1 MKVHRTTFK
10 KMSLKNKIIT
20 KATAVLTVIFTV
32 LSSISLF
39 AQEVGAT
46 ASATPAKPVDMEPI
60 YKSILFY
67 VLLFLLLC
75 LFIGIIGKALKV
87 YELTRETQG
96 KPEGINWNKINGVL
110 FAAFLVVGLYGVYWE
125 YTVHGNM
132 LLPEAASE
140 HGKRIDEMFNIT
152 LIITTIVFI
161 VTHIILFTF
170 AYIYK
175 STGNRKAYYYP
186 HNNAL
191 ERIWTVIPALV
202 LTVLV
207 LMGFLTWRSIFHKVQ
222 DPNNQPLSIEVTS
235 SQFQWDFRYPGAD
248 GVIGVKNYKKITS
261 INALGIDF
269 NDKNSL
275 DDQLADELVI
285 PVNKPVRFVLTSK
298 DVLHSFYMPHFRVQ
312 LNTVPGMTSYF
323 EFTPTITSDEMK
335 IKTND
340 PSFKYILLCAKICGT
355 NHYNMQKTVRVVS
368 QEEYNAWV
376 VKQTTYL
383 TNDLRK
389 AFNLPIPI
397 EPVAVPATADTAAT
411 KITEQTNQLALKK

>member
-1 MKVHRTTFK
+1 
-10 KMSLKNKIIT
+10 MSLKNIIIT
-20 KATAVLTVIFTV
+20 KTMSALAVIFTV
-32 LSSISLF
+32 FSSASVF
-39 AQEVGAT
+39 AQDAGAT
-46 ASATPAKPVDMEPI
+46 VAATAKPVDMGPI
-60 YKSILFY
+60 YKSTLFY

-75 LFIGIIGKALKV
+75 LFIAIIGKALKV

-96 KPEGINWNKINGVL
+96 KPEGINWNNINGVL
-110 FAAFLVVGLYGVYWE
+110 FAIFLVVGLYGVYWE
-125 YTVHGNM
+125 YTVHGSM
-132 LLPEAASE
+132 ILPEAASE

-161 VTHIILFTF
+161 VTHIILFFFT
-170 AYIYK
+170 YYYK
-175 STGNRKAYYYP
+175 SKGNRKAYFYP

-191 ERIWTVIPALV
+191 ERLWTIIPALV

-207 LMGFLTWRSIFHKVQ
+207 LMGFLTWRSIFNKEA
-222 DPNNQPLSIEVTS
+222 DPNNKPLSIEVTS
-235 SQFQWDFRYPGAD
+235 SQFQWDLRYPGAD
-248 GVIGVKNYKKITS
+248 GVVGLKNYKKITS

-275 DDQLADELVI
+275 DDQVADEIVI
-285 PVNKPVRFVLTSK
+285 PVNKPVRFILTSK

-335 IKTND
+335 VKTND
-340 PSFKYILLCAKICGT
+340 PNFKYILLCAKICGT

-368 QEEYNAWV
+368 QEEYDAWV
-376 VKQTTYL
+376 VKQALYL

-389 AFNLPIPI
+389 AFKLPVIA
-397 EPVAVPATADTAAT
+397 EPVTAPADTTAKDTTAT
-411 KITEQTNQLALKK
+411 K

>member
-1 MKVHRTTFK
+1 
-10 KMSLKNKIIT
+10 MSLKNIIIT
-20 KATAVLTVIFTV
+20 KTMSALAVLFTV
-32 LSSISLF
+32 FSSASVF
-39 AQEVGAT
+39 AQDAAAT
-46 ASATPAKPVDMEPI
+46 VAATAKPVDMGPI
-60 YKSILFY
+60 YKSTLFY

-75 LFIGIIGKALKV
+75 LFIAIIGKALKV

-96 KPEGINWNKINGVL
+96 KPEGINWNNINGVL
-110 FAAFLVVGLYGVYWE
+110 FAIFLVVGLYGVYWE

-132 LLPEAASE
+132 ILPEAASE

-161 VTHIILFTF
+161 VTHIILFFFT
-170 AYIYK
+170 YYYK
-175 STGNRKAYYYP
+175 SKGNRKAYFYP

-191 ERIWTVIPALV
+191 ERLWTIIPALV

-207 LMGFLTWRSIFHKVQ
+207 LMGFLTWRSIFNKEA
-222 DPNNQPLSIEVTS
+222 DPNNKPLSIEVTS
-235 SQFQWDFRYPGAD
+235 SQFQWDLRYPGAD
-248 GVIGVKNYKKITS
+248 GVVGLKNYKKITS

-275 DDQLADELVI
+275 DDQVADEIVI
-285 PVNKPVRFVLTSK
+285 PVNKPVRFILTSK

-323 EFTPTITSDEMK
+323 EFTPTITSEEMK
-335 IKTND
+335 VKTND
-340 PSFKYILLCAKICGT
+340 PNFKYILLCAKICGT

-368 QEEYNAWV
+368 QEEYDAWV
-376 VKQTTYL
+376 VKQALYL

-389 AFNLPIPI
+389 AFKLPVIAESVTAP
-397 EPVAVPATADTAAT
+397 ADTTAKDTTAT
-411 KITEQTNQLALKK
+411 K